1 MTMLTS
7 LFTAVSGLGA
17 NGTALSVIGDNIANV
32 NTTAFKGS
40 RANFGDIL
48 SQSLGGG
55 GNLQIGRGSRVGSVQ
70 QLFAQGTVET
80 TGNPLD
86 MAIDGDGFFM
96 VREQSGAQFFTR
108 AGQFS
113 VNRDGYVINP
123 NGNFL
128 LGFLADGAGNI
139 TANIE
144 RINVA
149 TINSPPNATA
159 QLSIQANLDSRETA
173 PIVPWAV
180 SAATGP
186 AAGSYN
192 FASAITAY
200 DTLGNSHLVNVY
212 FRKSAVP
219 NSWDV
224 YATYNNSASGINYV
238 QVPGGGP
245 LATLTFDTNG
255 QLTAPLLPT
264 TGNFDF
270 SAWGATNPQAVA
282 FNFGYNTNFTTQYGS
297 PSSTIFQTQDG
308 YTSGSLRA
316 LSVSQNGVLSGVFTN
331 GQVRDLAQVVLARF
345 TAPSELTKLGKNLF
359 AESNASGQPL
369 IGEPGTSG
377 RGTISSSSLEA
388 GNVDLAEEFVR
399 LIAAQR
405 GFQANTRVIT
415 TTDELL
421 NELLAIK
428 R

>member
-7 LFTAVSGLGA
+7 LFTAVSGLGS
-17 NGTALSVIGDNIANV
+17 NGQALSVIGDNIANV
-32 NTTAFKGS
+32 NTSGFKGS

-55 GNLQIGRGSRVGSVQ
+55 GNLQVGRGSRVGSIQ
-70 QLFAQGTVET
+70 QLFGQGTVET

-86 MAIDGDGFFM
+86 LAIDGDGFFT
-96 VREQSGAQFFTR
+96 VLEPGGAQFYTR

-113 VNRDGYVINP
+113 VDRNGFIINP
-123 NGNFL
+123 SRNFL
-128 LGFLADGAGNI
+128 LGFQADGAGNI
-139 TANIE
+139 TANID

-149 TINSPPNATA
+149 TVNSPPNASTG
-159 QLSIQANLDSRETA
+159 LSIQANLDSRETV
-173 PIVPWAV
+173 PLVPW
-180 SAATGP
+180 SLSTTTGP

-192 FASAITAY
+192 FASAITVY
-200 DTLGNSHLVNVY
+200 DTLGNSHLTNIY
-212 FRKSAVP
+212 YRKTAP
-219 NSWDV
+219 NSWNV
-224 YATYNNSASGINYV
+224 YATYNDSATGTNYV
-238 QVPGGGP
+238 QVPAGSA
-245 LATLTFDTNG
+245 LTTLTFNTAG
-255 QLTAPLLPT
+255 QLTAPLLAT
-264 TGNFDF
+264 NGTFDF
-270 SAWGATNPQAVA
+270 SAWGATAAQSIG
-282 FNFGYNTNFTTQYGS
+282 FNFGYNSNFTTQYGS

-316 LSVSQNGVLSGVFTN
+316 LTVSDNGIMSGVFTN
-331 GQVRDLAQVVLARF
+331 GQVRDIAQVVLARF
-345 TAPSELTKLGKNLF
+345 TAPTELSKMGKNLF
-359 AESNASGQPL
+359 AESNGSGQPL

-377 RGTISSSSLEA
+377 RGSISSSSLEA

-405 GFQANTRVIT
+405 GFQANTKVIT